1 MENVSTD
8 HNSFST
14 TDSDDDFFEVAK
26 NDDTDEQ
33 MIKMILQQQHMLL
46 GAAQSS
52 FGGSKRRKY
61 VERDRAAAHARLVND
76 YFTEQPVWTNE
87 VFRRRFR
94 MQRELFLRIVN
105 ALESHDEYFHW
116 RVDATSKKAFH
127 HFKNAQ
133 LLSLNWHTEALQIII
148 MSTYGLLKQRPSIAC
163 STFVDRHGFP
173 GMLGSLDCMHWEW
186 KNCPVACKGQFTR
199 GDHGVPTIM
208 HEAVAFADL
217 WIWHAFFGVA
227 GSNNDINVLNQSPL
241 FNDVLQGNAPEIN
254 FTVNGTQYT
263 QGYYLT
269 DGVYPEWAA
278 FVKSFPCP

>member
-1 MENVSTD
+1 MENMSTD

-14 TDSDDDFFEVAK
+14 TDSDDDFFEVAM

-33 MIKMILQQQHMLL
+33 MMKMILQQQHMLL
-46 GAAQSS
+46 GALQSS

-76 YFTEQPVWTNE
+76 YFTEQPVWINE

-94 MQRELFLRIVN
+94 MQQELFLRIVN

-116 RVDATSKKAFH
+116 RVDATSKKGFSPLQKCTVAIR
-127 HFKNAQ
+127 Q
-133 LLSLNWHTEALQIII
+133 LA
-148 MSTYGLLKQRPSIAC
+148 YGGPADHYDEYLRVAETTTIDCLFNFCRCVIEIFGERYLRRPSADDKKHL
-163 STFVDRHGFP
+163 VEMHLQRHGFP

-186 KNCPVACKGQFTR
+186 KNCPVAWKGQFTR

-208 HEAVAFADL
+208 LEAVASADL

-227 GSNNDINVLNQSPL
+227 
-241 FNDVLQGNAPEIN
+241 
-254 FTVNGTQYT
+254 
-263 QGYYLT
+263 
-269 DGVYPEWAA
+269 
-278 FVKSFPCP
+278 